1 MLTDNMK
8 STANTGT
15 QQSSSERVMIVDAEA
30 LMSEILQIRLE
41 NEGYAAS
48 VCNDGREALQRDLS
62 EYSLVLVDL
71 TGCEFNGIMFLN
83 ELKRNPKTAGV
94 SVILISAKASEDDIV
109 EALES
114 GADDFIAKP
123 ISMRILLARVQSVM
137 RRRRMVNAKRL
148 ANILR
153 YDDLLVDMAAGTAYI
168 DGMELSL
175 SQLEF
180 ELLVLFMRNKN
191 HFLDREVIRR
201 EVWGERSVV
210 SDRAVDTNVS
220 RLRKKIF
227 DYGAN
232 IINRKGFGYGF
243 IVSKVNHIK

>member
-41 NEGYAAS
+41 NEGYATS

>member
-41 NEGYAAS
+41 NKGYAAS

>member
-41 NEGYAAS
+41 NEGYATS

-153 YDDLLVDMAAGTAYI
+153 YDDLLVDMVAGTAYI

-243 IVSKVNHIK
+243 IMSKVNHIK